1 MQVGPAFSVCVPVSL
16 CVLQCMS
23 VCCSMW
29 VSGYVNLRVYFSV
42 YLFWSVLEG
51 VCISTLVYVS
61 SSQTVCLF
69 FSVCFGY
76 VCFSVRVCVCV
87 CESVYGRSVCISLC
101 HGVCLGQWLSVYP
114 QAHRCC
120 LETARS

>member
-1 MQVGPAFSVCVPVSL
+1 VQVGPAFSVCVPVSL

-87 CESVYGRSVCISLC
+87 CVCVNLC
-101 HGVCLGQWLSVYP
+101 MGGVCVFLCVMVSVWGSG
-114 QAHRCC
+114 C
-120 LETARS
+120 LCILRLIVAV